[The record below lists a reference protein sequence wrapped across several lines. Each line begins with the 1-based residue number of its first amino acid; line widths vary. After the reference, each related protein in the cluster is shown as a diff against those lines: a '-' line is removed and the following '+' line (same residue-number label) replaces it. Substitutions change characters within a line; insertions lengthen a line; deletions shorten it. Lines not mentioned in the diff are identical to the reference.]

1 MTEPTSNDGVITP
14 DHKFSK
20 PDPAARRLRMR
31 EFQTR
36 LVDRMQAARGGSD
49 IRAGQLG
56 VLIGTTR
63 CLFDLTQA
71 GEIVAVGAIARV
83 PLTQSWFLGLTNIR
97 GNLISVVDFARFN
110 GGPATVLDKQCRII
124 AFAPSLAFNGG
135 LLVSR
140 VLGLRN
146 IADMQ
151 PHGVALPEASGGGER
166 RTQVAHYIDREQEVW
181 QVLDLMAVIKNPQF
195 LQVGA

>member
-1 MTEPTSNDGVITP
+1 MTEPTSTNDASATER
-14 DHKFSK
+14 KFSK

-36 LVDRMQAARGGSD
+36 LVDRMQAARGGID
-49 IRAGQLG
+49 VRAGQLG

-63 CLFDLTQA
+63 YLFDLTQA
-71 GEIVAVGAIARV
+71 GEIVAVGVITRV
-83 PLTQSWFLGLTNIR
+83 PLTQPWFLGLTNIR
-97 GNLISVVDFARFN
+97 GNLISVVDFSRFN
-110 GGPATVLDKQCRII
+110 GGPTTVLDKQCRII
-124 AFAPSLAFNGG
+124 AFAPGLAFNGG

-151 PHGVALPEASGGGER
+151 PHGAALINESDDGER
-166 RTQVAHYIDREQEVW
+166 RNKAAYYIDKEQEVW
-181 QVLDLMAVIKNPQF
+181 HVLDLMAVTRNPQF

>member
-1 MTEPTSNDGVITP
+1 MTEPTSNNGAITP
-14 DHKFSK
+14 ERKFSK

-36 LVDRMQAARGGSD
+36 LVDRMQAARGGID
-49 IRAGQLG
+49 VRAGQLG
-56 VLIGTTR
+56 VLIGATR
-63 CLFDLTQA
+63 YLFDLTQA
-71 GEIVAVGAIARV
+71 GEIITVGAITRV
-83 PLTQSWFLGLTNIR
+83 PLTQPWFLGLANIR
-97 GNLISVVDFARFN
+97 GNLISVVDFSRFVD
-110 GGPATVLDKQCRII
+110 GPATVLDKQCRII

-151 PHGVALPEASGGGER
+151 PHGAASASER
-166 RTQVAHYIDREQEVW
+166 DSGDRWNKAAHYIDKEQDVW
-181 QVLDLMAVIKNPQF
+181 QMLDLIAVTRNPQF